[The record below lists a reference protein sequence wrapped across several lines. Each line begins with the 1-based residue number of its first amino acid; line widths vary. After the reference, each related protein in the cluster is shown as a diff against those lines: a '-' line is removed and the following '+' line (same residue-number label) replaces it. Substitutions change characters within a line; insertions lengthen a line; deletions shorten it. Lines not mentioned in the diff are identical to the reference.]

1 MNDMLCS
8 ATLPSWTNFNVEV
21 QLVGQERQCPWLSPV
36 PENRASYPV
45 CFPAG
50 FHFGDSADLGRLPHG
65 LQAASTSTLTAD
77 GCDIKLA
84 LLLD

>member
-1 MNDMLCS
+1 VRNGMNDMLCS

-50 FHFGDSADLGRLPHG
+50 FHFGDSALIRLGTTPAWATGGEHIHPHSRW
-65 LQAASTSTLTAD
+65 L
-77 GCDIKLA
+77 
-84 LLLD
+84 